1 MPGLDRFRR
10 ALPFLG
16 LAAVACSILGVSLAL
31 PGAEALLDRGFDTA
45 LAEARRSDG
54 SHTSRSTTLPGDY
67 LWLSRAEQ
75 AEPLA
80 FLGPVA
86 VGDRMTISGADGDTR
101 VLHVEDVREI
111 IAPTRLE
118 SGAEPRLLMV
128 TCRIVGSDQA
138 KPVRFIVEADQ
149 PEAARPAAAKARV
162 L

>member
-10 ALPFLG
+10 ALPLLG
-16 LAAVACSILGVSLAL
+16 LTAAAGSILSVSLTL

-45 LAEARRSDG
+45 LSEARKGDG
-54 SHTSRSTTLPGDY
+54 SHATRSTLPRDH

-80 FLGPVA
+80 FLGPVV
-86 VGDRMTISGADGDTR
+86 VGDRITISGADGEAR
-101 VLHVEDVREI
+101 VLHVEEVREI
-111 IAPTRLE
+111 VAPTRLE

-128 TCRIVGSDQA
+128 TCRIAGADQV

-149 PEAARPAAAKARV
+149 SEAARPAAAKARV